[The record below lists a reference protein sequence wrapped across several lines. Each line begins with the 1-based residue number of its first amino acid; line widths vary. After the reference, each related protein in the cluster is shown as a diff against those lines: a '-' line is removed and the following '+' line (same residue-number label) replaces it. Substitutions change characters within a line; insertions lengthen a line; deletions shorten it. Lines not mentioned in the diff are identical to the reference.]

1 MPECNQIL
9 DTEEGEVDDDPA
21 SYMKANRAKYE
32 EAKAKE
38 FRYGELNPGLLGP
51 VTTNVN
57 ESEIS

>member
-9 DTEEGEVDDDPA
+9 DTEEGEVDDDPR
-21 SYMKANRAKYE
+21 SYMKANRAKDE
-32 EAKAKE
+32 ERAKE